1 MAGVPTAMT
10 LLHDLQTKFF
20 LYNDVTTR

>member
-10 LLHDLQTKFF
+10 LLHDLHTKFF
-20 LYNDVTTR
+20 NIIF